1 VATEATVVSDVYIN
15 SLDLEL
21 LLISKHV
28 FSPYCMHSVHRCEPF
43 LQMSKHSMVCMSV
56 SVSLDR
62 ETGKNG

>member
-1 VATEATVVSDVYIN
+1 MATEATVVSDVYI

-56 SVSLDR
+56 SVSLNR
-62 ETGKNG
+62 EPGKNG